1 MPVRRRN
8 IKRRTALEDTELA
21 WLAGDRSRGCGFV
34 PFLDDETLTE
44 LWEAHGDHENMH
56 WCPGMYAPEPK

>member
-8 IKRRTALEDTELA
+8 VKRRPVLELTEAA
-21 WLAGDRSRGCGFV
+21 WLEGDRQNAGFI
-34 PFLDDETLTE
+34 PFLDDETLIA

-56 WCPGMYAPEPK
+56 WRPGMYAPEPK